1 MIITKEKRR
10 GFKVTVLLTAKQAKA
25 LRDFLDLKDTT
36 DRALEDVYLYHGD
49 YEDWHVDGSYY
60 LNQIP
65 REDLAYA
72 IVTKDYKVK
81 GEGLEEKVSDLLV
94 LIQERIRLTDNV
106 LRELNT
112 NITKSVNLRSDEQHS
127 TRVREA
133 YSQLYR
139 ENKARKQALEEAKE
153 LIKDTLGE
161 VFGDIID
168 PL

>member
-1 MIITKEKRR
+1 M
-10 GFKVTVLLTAKQAKA
+10 TVFLTTKQAKA
-25 LRDFLDLKDTT
+25 LRNLLDFKDTT
-36 DRALEDVYLYHGD
+36 DWALEEVYNYHGD
-49 YEDWHVDGSYY
+49 YEDWYLEGSYY
-60 LNQIP
+60 LNEIP

-81 GEGLEEKVSDLLV
+81 DEGLEEKVSDLLV
-94 LIQERIRLTDNV
+94 LIQERSRLTDNV

-112 NITKSVNLRSDEQHS
+112 NIPKSVNLRSDEQHS

-139 ENKARKQALEEAKE
+139 ENNARKQALEEAKE
-153 LIKDTLGE
+153 LIKDTLGD

>member
-1 MIITKEKRR
+1 
-10 GFKVTVLLTAKQAKA
+10 
-25 LRDFLDLKDTT
+25 
-36 DRALEDVYLYHGD
+36 
-49 YEDWHVDGSYY
+49 
-60 LNQIP
+60 
-65 REDLAYA
+65 
-72 IVTKDYKVK
+72 
-81 GEGLEEKVSDLLV
+81 
-94 LIQERIRLTDNV
+94 
-106 LRELNT
+106 NT